1 MAKIS
6 ETLQSTSRWLATRP
20 ARTAERTARRRPR
33 DARRCGACRGRRTSP
48 ERRGRGWAMVK
59 AGADY
64 RRWWGM
70 RGQSKR
76 GGVARRRGERVV
88 GWRLGKGAGAS
99 DEGVVRVG
107 VLGES

>member
-1 MAKIS
+1 
-6 ETLQSTSRWLATRP
+6 
-20 ARTAERTARRRPR
+20 
-33 DARRCGACRGRRTSP
+33 
-48 ERRGRGWAMVK
+48 MVK

-64 RRWWGM
+64 RRWWGV

-76 GGVARRRGERVV
+76 DGVARRRGERVV

-99 DEGVVRVG
+99 DEGVVWVG